1 MRHDHITDHHRIQ
14 EFRMRNLSSVILA
27 ATSVLAFVGG
37 GNGPAEAQTQVKA
50 YVGALSCNVSGS
62 VGFIFGSTKELSCVF
77 LTINGTSEL
86 YRGSIDR
93 FGIDIGYTNAVHVVW
108 HVYSLGSDRGAGV
121 LGGKYVGSQ
130 GSITI
135 GSGVG
140 GNLLLGGRNR
150 EIVLQSAS
158 IQGNAGYNFAD
169 GIAEITLQ
177 AAP

>member
-1 MRHDHITDHHRIQ
+1 MKK
-14 EFRMRNLSSVILA
+14 FPAVVAAVALSV
-27 ATSVLAFVGG
+27 AFVAG
-37 GNGPAEAQTQVKA
+37 GNGRAEAQTQIKA
-50 YVGALSCNVSGS
+50 YIGALSCNVSGS

-77 LTINGTSEL
+77 LTINGSSEL
-86 YRGSIDR
+86 YHGSIDR
-93 FGIDIGYTNAVHVVW
+93 FGIDIGYTNAIHVVW

-130 GSITI
+130 GSVTI
-135 GSGVG
+135 GSGAG
-140 GNLLLGGRNR
+140 GNILLGGRNH

-177 AAP
+177 PTQ

>member
-1 MRHDHITDHHRIQ
+1 MRK
-14 EFRMRNLSSVILA
+14 LSSTILA
-27 ATSVLAFVGG
+27 AASLIVAFASGIG
-37 GNGPAEAQTQVKA
+37 QANAQTQVKA
-50 YVGALSCNVSGS
+50 YIGALSCNVSGS

-86 YRGSIDR
+86 YHGSIDR
-93 FGIDIGYTNAVHVVW
+93 FGIDIGYTNAIHVVW
-108 HVYSLGSDRGAGV
+108 HVYTLGSDKSAGV

-177 AAP
+177 PTQ